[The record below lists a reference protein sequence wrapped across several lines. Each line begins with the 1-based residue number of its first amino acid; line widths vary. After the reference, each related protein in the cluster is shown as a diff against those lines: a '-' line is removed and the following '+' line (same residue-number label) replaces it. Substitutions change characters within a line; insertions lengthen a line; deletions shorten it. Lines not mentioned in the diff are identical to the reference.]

1 MPGPRPRELRA
12 GAVRCF
18 RVIGPTSNPM
28 TTAAPTLDDRGL
40 ARGLA
45 RAERRVKLRAAAL
58 TLPLL
63 LFLLAT
69 FVGPIAAL
77 LTKSVVDTDV
87 PRILPRVTAAL
98 RDWNGQSLPPESA
111 WRALADDIRAARA
124 DGTLASAATRLNYD
138 VTGYR
143 SLLFGTGRQ
152 LPEVIEGSARDAL
165 IAADPKWGDVE
176 TWGALKRAG
185 GPVTDFFLLAAL
197 DLKRDAAGHIAP
209 EKDDQ
214 VVFRMILGRTLWIA
228 GMVTLVCLL
237 LGYPTAWF
245 LSRQSG
251 TKAAILLFLV
261 LLPFWTSLLVRTVAW
276 VVLLQR
282 EGVVNGALLNLGI
295 IHEPLKM
302 IFNRFAVYVAMVHV
316 LLPFMIL
323 PLYSVMKS
331 IPPSYLR
338 AAASLGAPPLV
349 AWLRVYVPQT
359 LPGVGAGCL
368 MVFIQALGYYVTPA
382 LVGGADDQMIS
393 YFIAFYA
400 SKTVNWGMAA
410 ALSIILL
417 AATLLLYAVYDR
429 LVGIERMRLG

>member
-1 MPGPRPRELRA
+1 M
-12 GAVRCF
+12 
-18 RVIGPTSNPM
+18 S
-28 TTAAPTLDDRGL
+28 AAAALDDKEL

-45 RAERRVKLRAAAL
+45 RAERAAKLRAFAL

-63 LFLLAT
+63 AFLLLT

-77 LTKSVVDTDV
+77 LAKSVVDTDV

-98 RDWNGQSLPPESA
+98 RTWDARALPPDSA
-111 WRALADDIRAARA
+111 WTALADDLREARA
-124 DGTLASAATRLNYD
+124 EGTLASAATRLNYD

-143 SLLFGTGRQ
+143 SLLFTTARG
-152 LPEVIEGSARDAL
+152 LPDRIEGSAREAFL
-165 IAADPKWGDVE
+165 AIDPQWGQLE
-176 TWGALKRAG
+176 TWGALRRAA
-185 GPVTDFFLLAAL
+185 GPVTDFFLLAAV
-197 DLKRDAAGHIAP
+197 DLKRDAAGRVVP
-209 EKDDQ
+209 ENEDE

-228 GMVTLVCLL
+228 AVVTLACLL
-237 LGYPTAWF
+237 LGYPTAWY
-245 LSRQSG
+245 LSRQG
-251 TKAAILLFLV
+251 GRKAAVLLFLV

-282 EGVVNGALLNLGI
+282 EGVVNDALLTTGLVA
-295 IHEPLKM
+295 EPLKM

-331 IPPSYLR
+331 IPATYVR
-338 AAASLGAPPLV
+338 AAASLGAPPFV
-349 AWLRVYVPQT
+349 AWLRVYFPQT
-359 LPGVGAGCL
+359 VPGIGAGAL

-400 SKTVNWGMAA
+400 SRTINWGMAA
-410 ALSIILL
+410 ALALILL
-417 AATLLLYAVYDR
+417 LATMALYAVYQR
-429 LVGIERMRLG
+429 LIGVDRMRLA

>member
-1 MPGPRPRELRA
+1 MPAAAALR
-12 GAVRCF
+12 
-18 RVIGPTSNPM
+18 
-28 TTAAPTLDDRGL
+28 DRGL

-45 RAERRVKLRAAAL
+45 RAERATKLRAFAL

-63 LFLLAT
+63 AFLLIT

-77 LTKSVVDTDV
+77 LAKSVVDTDV
-87 PRILPRVTAAL
+87 ARVLPRVTAAL
-98 RDWNGQSLPPESA
+98 RGWDGRTLPADRA
-111 WRALADDIRAARA
+111 WSALADDIREARA
-124 DGTLASAATRLNYD
+124 EGTLASAATRLNYD

-143 SLLFGTGRQ
+143 SLMFSTARRLPDRIDGNPRETFVAIDPMWDQ
-152 LPEVIEGSARDAL
+152 L
-165 IAADPKWGDVE
+165 E
-176 TWGALKRAG
+176 TWGALRRAA

-197 DLKRDAAGHIAP
+197 DLKRDAGGRVVP
-209 EKDDQ
+209 ENEDE

-228 GMVTLVCLL
+228 AVVTLACLL
-237 LGYPTAWF
+237 LGYPTAWY

-251 TKAAILLFLV
+251 RKAAVLLFLV

-282 EGVVNGALLNLGI
+282 EGVVNDALLTTGLVAQ
-295 IHEPLKM
+295 PLKM

-323 PLYSVMKS
+323 PLYSVMKA
-331 IPPSYLR
+331 IPATYVR
-338 AAASLGAPPLV
+338 AAASLGAPPFV
-349 AWLRVYVPQT
+349 AWLRVYFPQT
-359 LPGVGAGCL
+359 LPGIGAGVL

-400 SKTVNWGMAA
+400 SRTINWGMAA
-410 ALSIILL
+410 ALALILL
-417 AATLLLYAVYDR
+417 TATMALYAVYQR
-429 LVGIERMRLG
+429 LVGIDRMRLA